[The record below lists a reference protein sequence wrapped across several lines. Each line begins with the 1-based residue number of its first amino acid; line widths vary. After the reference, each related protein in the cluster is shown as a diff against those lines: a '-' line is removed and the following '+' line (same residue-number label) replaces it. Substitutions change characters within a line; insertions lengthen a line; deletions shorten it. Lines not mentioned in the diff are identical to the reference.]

1 MKEANLESINVIQI
15 TCIMNLLHRAALR
28 IPSDPAYEGISLSQM
43 ASIGYIYFTKKDV
56 YQRDLENHFELRRST
71 VSSSLSVL
79 EKKGLIKRLPVSHD
93 ARLKKLVLTDLGMQL
108 GSQVEQLF
116 NELNDRMLQG
126 LTTEEINSLTT
137 MLHTIQNNLSS
148 TEY

>member
-1 MKEANLESINVIQI
+1 MQETNHESTNIIQI
-15 TCIMNLLHRAALR
+15 TCVMNLLHRAALR

-43 ASIGYIYFTKKDV
+43 ASIGYIYFMKRDV

-93 ARLKKLVLTDLGMQL
+93 ARLKKLVLTVLLKEEVDDIALGMA
-108 GSQVEQLF
+108 LF
-116 NELNDRMLQG
+116 IFNVMFLCKCLCFF
-126 LTTEEINSLTT
+126 
-137 MLHTIQNNLSS
+137 
-148 TEY
+148 Y